1 MAARDQYGKQRRVL
15 RRSRRLLGLE
25 KTALKRHKSPR
36 FSLKTRAHG
45 RSPQNFIKNRAVS
58 DEKQAKETV

>member
-1 MAARDQYGKQRRVL
+1 MAARDQYGKQRRAL
-15 RRSRRLLGLE
+15 RRSRRLE
-25 KTALKRHKSPR
+25 KTALKRHKSRR
-36 FSLKTRAHG
+36 FLLKTRAHD